1 MFIVMVLIVG
11 FGSWALGW
19 VLDKMG
25 DSINDGGGLLHYAG
39 LSLKILGFVIG
50 TVGAGIALD
59 AARHPDSYGV
69 H

>member
-1 MFIVMVLIVG
+1 MFVVVVLVVG

-19 VLDKMG
+19 VLDHAGDTMG
-25 DSINDGGGLLHYAG
+25 DNGFLHYVG
-39 LSLKILGFVIG
+39 LCLKVLGFVIG
-50 TVGAGIALD
+50 AAGMGIALD

>member
-1 MFIVMVLIVG
+1 MVLVVILAVG

-19 VLDKMG
+19 VLDHVG
-25 DSINDGGGLLHYAG
+25 DEIDGNGFLHYVG
-39 LSLKILGFVIG
+39 LCLKVLGFVIG

-59 AARHPDSYGV
+59 AARHPDKYGV